1 MEENENKTYYFEKD
15 YNKLDEYD
23 KNLFPML
30 NPVSAAFL
38 ALFGVFIL
46 YQIVGS
52 LLTLAIFGFDI
63 KNADTN
69 SMRLMT
75 MAGQFLFILVPAI
88 WLSKAVYFDVS
99 TVLRVRRLP
108 RAKEFGLAILGLV
121 ILTPLLQL
129 FINLQNYAILKLAEH
144 SALFNG
150 LKSFLD
156 NMDKIVESSYLD
168 ILSTHNIVEV
178 LLVIVV
184 VTLTPAI
191 CEEAF
196 FRGFVQ
202 KSFELKMKPFWA
214 ILITSIF
221 FGLYH
226 FNPYGLLSLIFLSM
240 FLGWFAYKGKSI
252 FLPMTIHFLNNLFAV
267 VMYLI
272 YGKDELVSNP
282 DISNIDLMSTLGEFT
297 FLLVLFIIFFIY
309 AVNYYKNLEKS

>member
-1 MEENENKTYYFEKD
+1 MEEKENQTYYFEKD
-15 YNKLDEYD
+15 YKKLDEYD
-23 KNLFPML
+23 NNLFPTI
-30 NPVSAAFL
+30 NPATAAIL

-52 LLTLAIFGFDI
+52 LLTLAIFNFDI
-63 KNADTN
+63 KSADTN
-69 SMRLMT
+69 SIRLMT

-88 WLSKAVYFDVS
+88 WLTKTVYFDVS

-108 RAKEFGLAILGLV
+108 PLKEFGLAILGLA

-129 FINLQNYAILKLAEH
+129 FINLQNYAIIKLAEN
-144 SALFNG
+144 SALFSS

-178 LLVIVV
+178 LLVVVV
-184 VTLTPAI
+184 VTFTPAI

-196 FRGFVQ
+196 FRGFIQ
-202 KSFELKMKPFWA
+202 KSFELKIKPMWA
-214 ILITSIF
+214 ILITSFF

-226 FNPYGLLSLIFLSM
+226 FNPYGLLSLILLSM

-282 DISNIDLMSTLGEFT
+282 DISNINLMSTLGEFT

-309 AVNYYKNLEKS
+309 TYNYYKNLEKS

>member
-1 MEENENKTYYFEKD
+1 MEEKENKTYYFEKD
-15 YNKLDEYD
+15 YNNLDEYD
-23 KNLFPML
+23 KNLFPVL
-30 NPVSAAFL
+30 NPISAAFL

-69 SMRLMT
+69 SMRLMA
-75 MAGQFLFILVPAI
+75 MAGQFLFILIPAI

-99 TVLRVRRLP
+99 TVLRVRRIP
-108 RAKEFGLAILGLV
+108 RPKEFGLAILGLA

-129 FINLQNYAILKLAEH
+129 FINLQNYVIVKLAEH
-144 SALFNG
+144 YALFNG

-156 NMDKIVESSYLD
+156 NMDKIVESSYLE

-184 VTLTPAI
+184 VTFTPAI

-196 FRGFVQ
+196 FRGFIQ
-202 KSFELKMKPFWA
+202 KSFELKIKPFPA
-214 ILITSIF
+214 ILITSLF

-272 YGKDELVSNP
+272 YGKDELVSSP
-282 DISNIDLMSTLGEFT
+282 DISTIDLPTTLGEFI
-297 FLLVLFIIFFIY
+297 FLLFLFIIFFIY